1 MSSTVNSAFI
11 QQWSDE
17 VKQAFQ
23 QKGSKLLDSVRQA
36 RNVTGSTYNFHT
48 LGAVTANTKARDA
61 NVTALN
67 PTHAQVAC
75 TLADYYAPI
84 YIDKLD
90 ALKTNIDTRKEYVQ
104 ATANAIARKVDD
116 VIITA
121 AALASTQTATAT
133 GGLTFAK
140 LQEIITFFN
149 ANDVDTEDRVLV
161 IGAKQL
167 TEALGITQLT
177 STDYVQMQAI
187 MNAGIGNALGMKWI
201 VSSRL
206 PLATVNRTC
215 FAFNKQALGAAIGQ
229 DITTEVNYVPEK
241 VSSLVNSYV
250 SLGSVIVEQTGIVKM
265 NCVE

>member
-1 MSSTVNSAFI
+1 MSTSINSAFI

-23 QKGSKLLDSVRQA
+23 QKGSKLLDNVRQA

-48 LGAVTANTKARDA
+48 LGTVTANTKSRDA
-61 NVTALN
+61 NITALN
-67 PTHAQVAC
+67 PTHAVVTA

-90 ALKTNIDTRKEYVQ
+90 ELKTNIDTRKEYVQ
-104 ATANAIARKVDD
+104 VTANAIGRKVDD

-121 AALASTQTATAT
+121 AASATNVTATAT

-140 LQEIITFFN
+140 LQEIVTFFN
-149 ANDVDTEDRVLV
+149 ANDVDPEDRVLV
-161 IGAKQL
+161 VGAKQL

-187 MNAGIGNALGMKWI
+187 MNAGIGTALGMKW
-201 VSSRL
+201 VLSTRL
-206 PLATVNRTC
+206 PIATNNRTC
-215 FAFNKQALGAAIGQ
+215 FAFNKQALGVAIGQ

-241 VSSLVNSYV
+241 VSTLINSYV
-250 SLGSVIVEQTGIVKM
+250 SLGSVIVENAGITRM
-265 NCVE
+265 ICVE

>member
-1 MSSTVNSAFI
+1 MSTSINNAFI

-36 RNVTGSTYNFHT
+36 RNVVGSTYNFHT
-48 LGAVTANTKARDA
+48 LGAVTANTKSRDSD
-61 NVTALN
+61 VTPLN
-67 PTHAQVAC
+67 PAHSTVPC
-75 TLADYYAPI
+75 TLADYYAPL

-90 ALKTNIDTRKEYVQ
+90 SLKTNIDTRKEYVQ
-104 ATANAIARKVDD
+104 VAANAIGRKVDD
-116 VIITA
+116 VIVTA
-121 AALASTQTATAT
+121 AALATNVTATQT

-149 ANDVDTEDRVLV
+149 TNDVDQEDRVLV

-187 MNAGIGNALGMKWI
+187 QNAGIGTALGMKW
-201 VSSRL
+201 VLSNRL
-206 PLATVNRTC
+206 PLNTTARTC
-215 FAFNKQALGAAIGQ
+215 FAFNKQALGVAIGQ

-241 VSSLVNSYV
+241 VSTLINSYV
-250 SLGSVIVEQTGIVKM
+250 SLGSVIVENAGITRM
-265 NCVE
+265 ICIE